1 MSELSTSADP
11 RLRGR
16 ELALLAILAVGSW
29 LLAELAVSAGVEA
42 AVIPTLTALA
52 VRHFRRRKEAGEGE
66 QEPKHPAVRFVLAAW
81 NEGDFTDAEK
91 HVAPGCVVY
100 TNGFAYDSGPEG
112 DGAAMAKEGIEYWR
126 AIAPDLEMRLS
137 QEIREKDR
145 IAIEWSITGT
155 HTGGRPELPAT
166 GNAIELQ
173 GSAFLALEDDKI
185 VEVWTVFDSL
195 ALAVQTGATEAPA
208 WWPGRN
214 VTQ

>member
-1 MSELSTSADP
+1 MSERSASAADP
-11 RLRGR
+11 RPRGR
-16 ELALLAILAVGSW
+16 DLALLAILAVGSW

-52 VRHFRRRKEAGEGE
+52 VRHFRHRQEAGE
-66 QEPKHPAVRFVLAAW
+66 QEPKHPAVKFVLAAW

-91 HVAPGCVVY
+91 HVARDCVVY
-100 TNGFAYDSGPEG
+100 TNGFAYDPGLEG
-112 DGAAMAKEGIEYWR
+112 DGAGMAKEGIEYWR
-126 AIAPDLEMRLS
+126 TIAPDLEMGLS
-137 QEIREKDR
+137 REIREKDR
-145 IAIEWSITGT
+145 IALEWSITGT

-214 VTQ
+214 VKR